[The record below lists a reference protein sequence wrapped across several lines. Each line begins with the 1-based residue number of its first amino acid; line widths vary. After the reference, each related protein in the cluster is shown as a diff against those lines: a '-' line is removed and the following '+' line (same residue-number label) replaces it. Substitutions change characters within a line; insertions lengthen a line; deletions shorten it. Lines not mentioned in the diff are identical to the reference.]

1 MSYEKNAVMAELL
14 SRMSYFQKELD
25 RRETVKD
32 SVYYNVLLTMYCLA
46 KEEVANKKLV
56 SLLKLLEQVGLED
69 MKLFQ
74 HRSQGLIR
82 EMFLLLGHTVKA
94 QMIRKVSEG
103 SSYGLLT
110 DEVCDISNKEQLVTF
125 IKYVDRETS
134 KANTSF
140 LDVSNLLESST
151 SANAET
157 ITHTITQQIDD
168 AGLKRQHLSSFASDG
183 VSVMTRKTNGV
194 AARLRRTVNPS
205 LINIHCICHRLA
217 LACASANDSLS
228 FLLKVEKILLQLWKY
243 FDNSAKRAAA
253 YAKAVTNLK
262 KVQVRTKREKKTL
275 RKRFKKACRT
285 RWLSTEQSID
295 SVFED
300 YEALLQTLRI
310 FKEDG
315 DATATGLLSEIG
327 NIKFLGAVYLLHKT
341 LPQLS
346 DLSKAFQKGA
356 VSFAAVSPAVD
367 YTLDELDVA
376 KNFSFISDLK
386 NDLKKDGRLSRCD
399 LGVFSQFHE
408 NQLKNLTTKYIKALK
423 ENIQDQ
429 FDGNLP
435 VITAFEIFNPI
446 RVPERQEAGFKEYGI
461 AEIKVMADYFYQNLE
476 DKLKEDKTEELLCEW
491 RKFKY
496 NLLNLQKEV
505 PPELSRPV
513 GTGKDGTKKLI
524 SKTPTEWLLEHML
537 SLQSTYIHLC
547 PNLLQLAEVCFTL
560 PVSNAWPE
568 RGASA
573 IKRLKTRLRSN
584 LKNDMLTSLLQITV
598 NGPDTSDCHHVIEE
612 AMKEWLSKPRRKIA
626 KYTDK
631 QKEVTKFRTVD
642 ASVQVES

>member
-1 MSYEKNAVMAELL
+1 
-14 SRMSYFQKELD
+14 
-25 RRETVKD
+25 
-32 SVYYNVLLTMYCLA
+32 
-46 KEEVANKKLV
+46 
-56 SLLKLLEQVGLED
+56 
-69 MKLFQ
+69 
-74 HRSQGLIR
+74 
-82 EMFLLLGHTVKA
+82 MFLLFGHTVKA

-103 SSYGLLT
+103 SSYGLVT

-168 AGLKRQHLSSFASDG
+168 AGLKRQHLSSFASDS
-183 VSVMTRKTNGV
+183 VSVMTGKTNGV

-205 LINIHCICHRLA
+205 LINIHCICHCLA

-253 YAKAVTNLK
+253 YAKAVMNLK
-262 KVQVRTKREKKTL
+262 KVQVRTRREKKTL

-300 YEALLQTLRI
+300 YEAFLQTLRI

-346 DLSKAFQKGA
+346 DLNKAFQKGA

-367 YTLDELDVA
+367 YTLDELDNMA

-423 ENIQDQ
+423 ENIQDR
-429 FDGNLP
+429 FD
-435 VITAFEIFNPI
+435 
-446 RVPERQEAGFKEYGI
+446 
-461 AEIKVMADYFYQNLE
+461 
-476 DKLKEDKTEELLCEW
+476 
-491 RKFKY
+491 
-496 NLLNLQKEV
+496 
-505 PPELSRPV
+505 
-513 GTGKDGTKKLI
+513 
-524 SKTPTEWLLEHML
+524 
-537 SLQSTYIHLC
+537 
-547 PNLLQLAEVCFTL
+547 
-560 PVSNAWPE
+560 
-568 RGASA
+568 
-573 IKRLKTRLRSN
+573 
-584 LKNDMLTSLLQITV
+584 
-598 NGPDTSDCHHVIEE
+598 
-612 AMKEWLSKPRRKIA
+612 
-626 KYTDK
+626 
-631 QKEVTKFRTVD
+631 
-642 ASVQVES
+642 

>member
-1 MSYEKNAVMAELL
+1 
-14 SRMSYFQKELD
+14 
-25 RRETVKD
+25 
-32 SVYYNVLLTMYCLA
+32 MYWLA

-56 SLLKLLEQVGLED
+56 SLLKLLKQVGLED
-69 MKLFQ
+69 MKFFQ
-74 HRSQGLIR
+74 HRSQGSIR

-151 SANAET
+151 SADAET
-157 ITHTITQQIDD
+157 VTHTITQQIDD
-168 AGLKRQHLSSFASDG
+168 VGLKRQHLSSFASDR
-183 VSVMTRKTNGV
+183 VSVMTGKTNGV

-205 LINIHCICHRLA
+205 LINIHCICHSLA

-243 FDNSAKRAAA
+243 FDNSAKRTAA
-253 YAKAVTNLK
+253 YAKAVMNLK

-275 RKRFKKACRT
+275 RKRSKKACRT

-367 YTLDELDVA
+367 YTLDELDNVA
-376 KNFSFISDLK
+376 KISASF
-386 NDLKKDGRLSRCD
+386 
-399 LGVFSQFHE
+399 
-408 NQLKNLTTKYIKALK
+408 
-423 ENIQDQ
+423 
-429 FDGNLP
+429 
-435 VITAFEIFNPI
+435 
-446 RVPERQEAGFKEYGI
+446 
-461 AEIKVMADYFYQNLE
+461 
-476 DKLKEDKTEELLCEW
+476 
-491 RKFKY
+491 
-496 NLLNLQKEV
+496 
-505 PPELSRPV
+505 
-513 GTGKDGTKKLI
+513 
-524 SKTPTEWLLEHML
+524 
-537 SLQSTYIHLC
+537 
-547 PNLLQLAEVCFTL
+547 
-560 PVSNAWPE
+560 
-568 RGASA
+568 
-573 IKRLKTRLRSN
+573 
-584 LKNDMLTSLLQITV
+584 QI
-598 NGPDTSDCHHVIEE
+598 
-612 AMKEWLSKPRRKIA
+612 
-626 KYTDK
+626 
-631 QKEVTKFRTVD
+631 
-642 ASVQVES
+642 